1 MNYHIEFNLDF
12 KRNPYPGTFIVLE
25 GIDGSGKTTQVKRV
39 KNSLTKLSGKEVF
52 LTKEPTESV
61 VGQLIG
67 KIIRSE
73 IKVPK
78 TAIQYLFCADR
89 VIHLEK
95 VVIPKLKEGGIVLC
109 DRYFWSSLTYGIADR
124 DGVLKA
130 DGDTLF
136 AAQSILS
143 MYHQFIVPDFTFYLR
158 VAVSTAISRLS
169 KMQKIREIYEE
180 KGKLLKIAK
189 GYDWVVEQFP
199 KEITVIDGEKS
210 PEEVTKQILQAYDTR
225 T

>member
-12 KRNPYPGTFIVLE
+12 KRNLYPGTFIVLE
-25 GIDGSGKTTQVKRV
+25 GIDGSGKTTQIKRV

-61 VGQLIG
+61 VGQLIK
-67 KIIRSE
+67 KIVRNE

-95 VVIPKLKEGGIVLC
+95 VVIPKLKEGAIVVS
-109 DRYFWSSLTYGIADR
+109 DRYFWSSLAYGIADR
-124 DGVLKA
+124 N
-130 DGDTLF
+130 TLL

-143 MYHQFIVPDFTFYLR
+143 MYNQFLVPDFTFYLR

-169 KMQKIREIYEE
+169 QMQKTKELYEE

-189 GYDWVVEQFP
+189 GYDWVVKQFP
-199 KEITVIDGEKS
+199 KEITVIDGEMS
-210 PEEVTKQILQAYDTR
+210 VEEVTKEIIKKVSSIK
-225 T
+225 

>member
-25 GIDGSGKTTQVKRV
+25 GIDGSGKTTQIKRV

-61 VGQLIG
+61 VGQLIK
-67 KIIRSE
+67 KIVRNE
-73 IKVPK
+73 LKVPK

-95 VVIPKLKEGGIVLC
+95 VVIPKLKEGAIVVS
-109 DRYFWSSLTYGIADR
+109 DRYFWSSLAYGIADR
-124 DGVLKA
+124 N
-130 DGDTLF
+130 TLL

-143 MYHQFIVPDFTFYLR
+143 MYNQFIVPDFTFYLR
-158 VAVSTAISRLS
+158 VAVPTAISRLS
-169 KMQKIREIYEE
+169 QMQKTREIYEE

-199 KEITVIDGEKS
+199 KEITVIDGEMS
-210 PEEVTKQILQAYDTR
+210 AEEVTKEIITKIKQINK
-225 T
+225 